1 MLPWFNMQDQNV
13 DELVKRIPDEV
24 PILPLRNTVAF
35 PYIVMPLAVGIPRSV
50 KLIEEADEGG
60 RMIGLVAMR
69 DPSIEVP
76 NASQV
81 HTVGTTAIIHRIMH
95 ADDGTLTV
103 FIQGLERFH
112 VVEWLE
118 EDPYLKARIELTPD
132 AVEDSIVEEALRRNL
147 LDVATR
153 LAELI
158 PQFPDEAVRFIQ
170 QLTDSRLLVYL
181 VASNM
186 RIEMEEAQ
194 ELLEINHLA
203 EKMQYLVRVL
213 NRELEVREIGQQIQE
228 KAKEEIEKNQR
239 EYYLRQQMDA
249 IRKELGEGEDGKRE
263 VEEYR
268 EKIEEAGLTEEA
280 KEEALRE
287 LARLEKMPPQ
297 AAEYWVIKTYLDWL
311 TSLPWRVMTEDNLDI
326 SHAREV
332 LDEDHY
338 DLEDV
343 KERILEFL
351 AVRKLRQE
359 RGLDEKVESDLQGRK
374 VEGMGA
380 ILALIGPPGV
390 GKTSLGQSV
399 ARSLDREFTR
409 MSLGGM
415 RDEAEIRGHRRTYIG
430 AMPGRIM
437 QAIKRVGV
445 KNPVFM
451 LDEVDKIGSDWRGDP
466 SSALLEVLDP
476 QQNHAFRDHYLD
488 VDFDLSKVL
497 FICTANTTSTIPAP
511 LLDRMEV
518 IQVDGYTEY
527 DKVHIA
533 KQYLVPRQL
542 QVNGLLEE
550 EISFTDDAL
559 RAMIRDY
566 TREAGVRQLERS
578 IGKACRKVATL
589 VAEYGDKDA
598 GDGDAASDVDVAADV
613 VEADLIEAD
622 PEAEEKPT
630 SFELP
635 IEVDAEKVREYLGK
649 PRYRFEAALRTEKPG
664 VATGLAWT
672 PTGGE
677 VLFVEAAAMPGSE
690 EQLIMTGQLGDVMRE
705 SARIA
710 LSYVESHQEQLGV
723 SREKGRGK
731 IHLHV
736 PAGAVPKD
744 GPSAGITMVT
754 ALVSLLSGRPVD
766 ANVGMT
772 GEVTLQGQVLPIGG
786 LKLKALAAHRAGLKK
801 VIVPK
806 LNEVDIDE
814 IPEKVREEMEFV
826 LVEDIP
832 EVLEHALAPVEAT
845 TAEETESEAASEEV
859 RPEPVAA

>member
-1 MLPWFNMQDQNV
+1 MLPWFNMQDQNIE
-13 DELVKRIPDEV
+13 ELVQRIPDEV
-24 PILPLRNTVAF
+24 PVLPLRNTVAF

-50 KLIEEADEGG
+50 KLIEEADSAG
-60 RMIGLVAMR
+60 RMIGLVAMT

-76 NASQV
+76 DPSQV
-81 HTVGTTAIIHRIMH
+81 HSVGTAAIIHRIMH

-103 FIQGLERFH
+103 FIQGLERFR
-112 VVEWLE
+112 VVEWTAE
-118 EDPYLKARIELTPD
+118 EPYLRARIEITPD
-132 AVEDSIVEEALRRNL
+132 VIEESVVEEALRRNL
-147 LDVATR
+147 LDIATR

-158 PQFPDEAVRFIQ
+158 PQFPDEAIRFIQ
-170 QLTDSRLLVYL
+170 QLNDSRLLVYL
-181 VASNM
+181 IASNM
-186 RIEMEEAQ
+186 RIDMEEAQ
-194 ELLEINHLA
+194 ELLEIDHLA
-203 EKMQYLVRVL
+203 GKMQFLIRVL
-213 NRELEVREIGQQIQE
+213 TRELEVREIGQQIQE

-249 IRKELGEGEDGKRE
+249 IRKELGEGDDGKQD
-263 VEEYR
+263 VAEYKQ
-268 EKIEEAGLTEEA
+268 KIEEAGMTDEA

-311 TSLPWRVMTEDNLDI
+311 TTLPWQVMTEDKLEI
-326 SHAREV
+326 PYAREV

-351 AVRKLRQE
+351 AVRKLRLE
-359 RGLDEKVESDLQGRK
+359 RGLDQEVAEDLQGRK

-380 ILALIGPPGV
+380 ILALVGPPGV
-390 GKTSLGQSV
+390 GKTSLGQSI
-399 ARSLDREFTR
+399 ARSLGREFTR

-437 QAIKRVGV
+437 QAVKRVGV

-497 FICTANTTSTIPAP
+497 FICTANTTATIPAP

-518 IQVDGYTEY
+518 IQIDGYTEY
-527 DKVHIA
+527 DKLHIA
-533 KQYLVPRQL
+533 RRYLVPRQL
-542 QVNGLLEE
+542 KVNGLLEE
-550 EISFTDDAL
+550 EVSFTDDAL
-559 RAMIRDY
+559 RVVIRDY
-566 TREAGVRQLERS
+566 TREAGVRQLERG

-589 VAEYGDKDA
+589 
-598 GDGDAASDVDVAADV
+598 
-613 VEADLIEAD
+613 I
-622 PEAEEKPT
+622 AEET
-630 SFELP
+630 DAELP
-635 IEVDAEKVREYLGK
+635 IEIDADKVRKYLGK

-677 VLFVEAAAMPGSE
+677 VLFVEAATMPGSD
-690 EQLIMTGQLGDVMRE
+690 EQFILTGQLGDVMRE
-705 SARIA
+705 SARIG
-710 LSYVESHQEQLGV
+710 LSYVESHLEELGLAK
-723 SREKGRGK
+723 EKGWGK
-731 IHLHV
+731 VHLHV

-766 ANVGMT
+766 ATTGMT

-786 LKLKALAAHRAGLKK
+786 LKLKVLAAHRAGLKR
-801 VIVPK
+801 VIVPR

-814 IPEKVREEMEFV
+814 IPEKVRDEMEFLLVDDVADV
-826 LVEDIP
+826 LK
-832 EVLEHALAPVEAT
+832 HALMPAD
-845 TAEETESEAASEEV
+845 ESETTEPPVKA
-859 RPEPVAA
+859 PEPEAVPVAA

>member
-1 MLPWFNMQDQNV
+1 MLPWFNMQDQNI
-13 DELVKRIPDEV
+13 DELVQRIPNEV

-50 KLIEEADEGG
+50 QLIEESDKSG
-60 RMIGLVAMR
+60 RMIGLVAMK
-69 DPSIEVP
+69 DSSIEVP
-76 NASQV
+76 DSTQV
-81 HTVGTTAIIHRIMH
+81 HKVGTAAIVHRVMK
-95 ADDGTLTV
+95 ADDDTLTV
-103 FIQGLERFH
+103 FIQGLERFRI
-112 VVEWLE
+112 VEWTSE
-118 EDPYLKARIELTPD
+118 EPYLQARIELDPD
-132 AVEDSIVEEALRRNL
+132 QEEGSIVEEALRRNL
-147 LDVATR
+147 LDVATQ

-158 PQFPDEAVRFIQ
+158 PQFPDEAVHFIQ
-170 QLTDSRLLVYL
+170 QLDDSKLLVYL

-186 RIEMEEAQ
+186 RIEMDEAQ
-194 ELLEINHLA
+194 KLLEIDYLA
-203 EKMQYLVRVL
+203 EKMQYLIRIL
-213 NRELEVREIGQQIQE
+213 TRELEVREVGQQIQE

-239 EYYLRQQMDA
+239 EYYLRQQLDA
-249 IRKELGEGEDGKRE
+249 IKKELGEGDDTSQQL
-263 VEEYR
+263 EEYR
-268 EKIEEAGLTEEA
+268 EKIEESGMTEEA
-280 KEEALRE
+280 EEEALRE

-311 TSLPWRVMTEDNLDI
+311 TTLPWTVTTEDKLDI
-326 SHAREV
+326 KDAREV
-332 LDEDHY
+332 LNQDHY

-359 RGLDEKVESDLQGRK
+359 RGLDEEAEADLQGRSI
-374 VEGMGA
+374 EGMGA

-399 ARSLDREFTR
+399 ARSLGREFTR

-518 IQVDGYTEY
+518 IEIDGYTEY

-542 QVNGLLEE
+542 KVNGLLIEE
-550 EISFTDDAL
+550 VSFSDDAL
-559 RAMIRDY
+559 RAIIRDF
-566 TREAGVRQLERS
+566 TREAGVRELERG
-578 IGKACRKVATL
+578 IGKVCRKIATL
-589 VAEYGDKDA
+589 IAEGSVEE
-598 GDGDAASDVDVAADV
+598 GDV
-613 VEADLIEAD
+613 VE
-622 PEAEEKPT
+622 
-630 SFELP
+630 
-635 IEVDAEKVREYLGK
+635 VDEEKVREMMGK

-672 PTGGE
+672 PRGGE
-677 VLFVEAAAMPGSE
+677 VLFVEAATMPGADDK
-690 EQLIMTGQLGDVMRE
+690 LILTGSLGDVMRE

-710 LSYVESHQEQLGV
+710 LSYVESHFEDL
-723 SREKGRGK
+723 ELCEDDCKGK

-736 PAGAVPKD
+736 PSGAVPKD
-744 GPSAGITMVT
+744 GPSAGVTMVT

-766 ANVGMT
+766 SEVGMT

-786 LKLKALAAHRAGLKK
+786 LKLKVLAAHRTGLKK
-801 VIVPK
+801 VILPK
-806 LNEVDIDE
+806 LNEVDLED

-826 LVEDIP
+826 LAEDMDD
-832 EVLEHALAPVEAT
+832 VLEHALVSTEDTEALADDVVEPETEPEPAPVA
-845 TAEETESEAASEEV
+845 V
-859 RPEPVAA
+859 